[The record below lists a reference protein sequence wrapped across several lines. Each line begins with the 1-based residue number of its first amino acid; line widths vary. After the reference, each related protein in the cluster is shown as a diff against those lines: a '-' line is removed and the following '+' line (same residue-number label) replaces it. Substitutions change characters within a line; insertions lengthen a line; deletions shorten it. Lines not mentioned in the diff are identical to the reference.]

1 MRQTSQRAPSS
12 LDRSH
17 HTVTSR
23 IKAGKQRESP
33 TFPTQIPNLDAKETN
48 PKYPMTVFTLFPE
61 FPDEHYAVKR
71 HIDSSRQTNSAVGL
85 NGC

>member
-33 TFPTQIPNLDAKETN
+33 TFSSQIPNLDAQETN
-48 PKYPMTVFTLFPE
+48 PKYSMTVCMLFPE
-61 FPDEHYAVKR
+61 FPVERYPDKR
-71 HIDSSRQTNSAVGL
+71 HTDSSRQTNSTAGL

>member
-33 TFPTQIPNLDAKETN
+33 TFPCQIRHLDAQETN
-48 PKYPMTVFTLFPE
+48 PKYSMTVCYSQSFQLSVIPIKDTQTAA
-61 FPDEHYAVKR
+61 D
-71 HIDSSRQTNSAVGL
+71 RQTAPQG
-85 NGC
+85 